1 MSRIILLSI
10 TKRRK
15 IVNRLSLLSPISISL
30 RRCLSQNSLP
40 DVSINNSSNNSNS
53 SSNDTNIIN
62 NITTTTNNNS
72 NNNNNNN
79 NNTNVNSNNQ
89 FSSSSLSTATS
100 NYTEVKIGV
109 NLQRFGLNLTK
120 LSLEGKLDPVIGR
133 DKEVERVIQILARRT
148 KNNPILLG

>member
-40 DVSINNSSNNSNS
+40 DVSINNSSNDSNSS

-72 NNNNNNN
+72 NNNNN

-100 NYTEVKIGV
+100 NYTELKIGV

>member
-53 SSNDTNIIN
+53 SSSNDTNIIN
-62 NITTTTNNNS
+62 NITTTTTNS
-72 NNNNNNN
+72 NNNNKL
-79 NNTNVNSNNQ
+79 Q
-89 FSSSSLSTATS
+89 F
-100 NYTEVKIGV
+100 
-109 NLQRFGLNLTK
+109 
-120 LSLEGKLDPVIGR
+120 
-133 DKEVERVIQILARRT
+133 
-148 KNNPILLG
+148 